1 MDDPDYNDPRRGPSG
16 SDEDEP
22 AGPGPE
28 SDVED
33 EEDLGI
39 FGEDGAMNPD
49 HPLMKRAQDALKAQL
64 EESRQKLVEQL
75 REKAEELKVSRPSGR
90 RRVFASRSFLRSEA
104 ACRALAPV
112 ISLSNALRGTL
123 REDVLNTKRGTPS
136 SPRQGR
142 DIRRGPA
149 CGVTR

>member
-1 MDDPDYNDPRRGPSG
+1 MDDPDYNDPRRGALG
-16 SDEDEP
+16 DDEP

-75 REKAEELKVSRPSGR
+75 REKSEELKVSGR
-90 RRVFASRSFLRSEA
+90 DRAHKWHRFAVIRLTRLCMPRVRSWSAPAYPAHGNPARRCSQHRTR
-104 ACRALAPV
+104 
-112 ISLSNALRGTL
+112 NAL
-123 REDVLNTKRGTPS
+123 VLHEEGAIYDTIARM
-136 SPRQGR
+136 Q
-142 DIRRGPA
+142 
-149 CGVTR
+149 